1 MGRAEEY
8 RKRAEAAEE
17 QANKERDLKREEASW
32 TLPPSM
38 SGSWP
43 STERELVARQLGD
56 LKYGVIGVSSK
67 APGLRGNAAQTIA
80 QKRNS
85 ENRSKELRERRAGVI
100 KSAKDETKRRRL
112 GVHGRKSG

>member
-1 MGRAEEY
+1 MGRAEEH

-17 QANKERDLKREEASW
+17 KANKEGDLKREEASW

-43 STERELVARQLGD
+43 NTERELVARQLGD

-85 ENRSKELRERRAGVI
+85 ENRLRERRAGVI